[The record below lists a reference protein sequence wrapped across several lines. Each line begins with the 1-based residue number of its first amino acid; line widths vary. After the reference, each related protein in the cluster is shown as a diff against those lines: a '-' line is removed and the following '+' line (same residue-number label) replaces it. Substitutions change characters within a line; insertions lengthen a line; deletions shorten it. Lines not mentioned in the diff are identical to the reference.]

1 MRWPERRWAPLVL
14 LALGLV
20 VFGAVSGSRL
30 THQSSDPHFVY
41 QADAWLH
48 GQVAIE
54 PPPAKGDDWAKV
66 ETVEL
71 DDGSTVRGRR
81 LTSKKKKGVFRT
93 TAGDEVQVKRI
104 RRSVATTHFV
114 SFPPFPS
121 VLMLPQV
128 MVHGRGANDVVP
140 TVLIAALILPLA
152 FLTLGRLRAAGLSA
166 RTPSEDVWLVVCLA
180 FGTVLFFSSVQGRV
194 WFTAHVVGV
203 NLALGYLL
211 FAIDARRP
219 FWAGVL
225 LGLAAGTRTPMLF
238 MAPLFL
244 LEAHRVSATRRELA
258 SRVLTAALPALA
270 IGLALAWYNLIR
282 FGEATEFGHRY
293 LAVRQQAQIEE
304 WGMFS
309 VHYLWRNLKVAF
321 GLLPEILGHPPWVR
335 ISGHGLAIW
344 ITSPVFLLL
353 LRPRACSRLI
363 VHLWITVA
371 CVAVWSLVYQNTG
384 WVQFGYRFLLDYVV
398 LLVVILALGGRPIGP
413 WTRTLILLGI
423 LVNLFGAITFNRAWQ
438 FYRTD
443 AKTYEMATL
452 FDAR

>member
-1 MRWPERRWAPLVL
+1 MRSALVFL
-14 LALGLV
+14 VALGVLA
-20 VFGAVSGSRL
+20 AVSGSRIL
-30 THQSSDPHFVY
+30 RRSQDTHFVA

-48 GQVAIE
+48 GRADIDPWPRGADDPAQVEIVRLA
-54 PPPAKGDDWAKV
+54 
-66 ETVEL
+66 
-71 DDGSTVRGRR
+71 DGRVVRGRHLVTR
-81 LTSKKKKGVFRT
+81 PTFYV
-93 TAGDEVQVKRI
+93 AGEGEIPRAQVAELVETR
-104 RRSVATTHFV
+104 HYN
-114 SFPPFPS
+114 SFPPVPS
-121 VLMLPQV
+121 ILFLPQV
-128 MVHGRGANDVVP
+128 LISGPGANDVA
-140 TVLIAALILPLA
+140 TTALLAALVPVLLLA
-152 FLTLGRLRAAGLSA
+152 LFARLRAAGHLTRPPSDDLWLAALLS
-166 RTPSEDVWLVVCLA
+166 
-180 FGTVLFFSSVQGRV
+180 FGTTLFFSSVQGRV

-203 NLALGYLL
+203 LLALGYLL
-211 FAIDARRP
+211 CAIDARRP
-219 FWAGVL
+219 FWAGVH

-238 MAPLFL
+238 MAPLL
-244 LEAHRVSATRRELA
+244 VLEAHRVSATRRELA
-258 SRVLTAALPALA
+258 ARVLSGALPAIA
-270 IGLALAWYNLIR
+270 IGLVLAWYNLLR
-282 FGEATEFGHRY
+282 FGEAAEFGHRY
-293 LAVRQQAQIEE
+293 LAVRQQAQLEE

-321 GLLPEILGHPPWVR
+321 GLVPEIFGHPPWVR

-398 LLVVILALGGRPIGP
+398 LLVVILALGGRPIGA